1 MIYLSY
7 NTLPSH
13 LPLFQLVSISQIRIN
28 DLKKKILKRNLK
40 NTLALLVDPFPH
52 SGNLAINKQPFSDFL
67 HSNQYVRIILRKVYI
82 YNTGKFKELHKKYV
96 HNYNPNS
103 SFNKLKKEWV
113 EFKKKTN

>member
-67 HSNQYVRIILRKVYI
+67 HSNQYVRIILRKFIFTTLANLKSYI
-82 YNTGKFKELHKKYV
+82 KSMSITITPTPHSIN
-96 HNYNPNS
+96 
-103 SFNKLKKEWV
+103 
-113 EFKKKTN
+113 